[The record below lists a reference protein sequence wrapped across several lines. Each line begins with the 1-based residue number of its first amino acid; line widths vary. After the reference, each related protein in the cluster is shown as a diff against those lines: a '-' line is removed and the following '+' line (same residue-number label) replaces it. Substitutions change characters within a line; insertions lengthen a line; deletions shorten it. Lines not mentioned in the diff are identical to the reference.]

1 MSGCVTGCAGRAAAL
16 LLLGAVVGAA
26 WFYGPELARDFRGD
40 TGSLSGELAGPSAEV
55 AARAVN
61 RYQEVVEGD
70 LDEGEFTAM
79 ELESILTYRLPEYLP
94 EGVGEPSIRFRDGE
108 LILGLRMARTLLPD
122 VPELERVM
130 EILPDT
136 VPVQIRGSL
145 LTVGERE
152 GAFMVRRIDVANV
165 PIPRRFYARILE
177 GLDPRDREGLPSDAI
192 SVPLPPGVSSALIRN
207 DRLVL
212 TTIR

>member
-1 MSGCVTGCAGRAAAL
+1 MSGCVTGCVGRAAAL

-26 WFYGPELARDFRGD
+26 WIYGPD
-40 TGSLSGELAGPSAEV
+40 
-55 AARAVN
+55 AAREFRSEHGAASSAAAAPSPEIAAEAVN
-61 RYQEVVEGD
+61 RYQEVVEGE
-70 LDEGEFTAM
+70 LDEGEFTAV

-94 EGVGEPSIRFRDGE
+94 EGIDEPSIRFRDGE

-122 VPELERVM
+122 VPELERIM

-145 LTVGERE
+145 LPVGERE
-152 GAFMVRRIDVANV
+152 AAFMVRRIDVANV

-177 GLDPRDREGLPSDAI
+177 GLDPREREGLPAEAI
-192 SVPLPPGVSSALIRN
+192 SVPLPPGVGSALIRN

-212 TTIR
+212 ITIR